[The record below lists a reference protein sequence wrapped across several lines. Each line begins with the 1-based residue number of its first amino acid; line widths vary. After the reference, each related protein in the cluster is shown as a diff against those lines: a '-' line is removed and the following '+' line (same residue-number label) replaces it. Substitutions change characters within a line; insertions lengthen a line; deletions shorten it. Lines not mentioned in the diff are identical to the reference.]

1 MFKKTLLS
9 LAVASSV
16 SLTGCLDDGKTT
28 ENANIDYQIQNPDF
42 DGKTYPLFNP
52 LTSTLPIPNDL
63 IWDSVAGDGT
73 FRVTD
78 STPPVTTA
86 LNNLSGASTVAPVD
100 IAMSGAIDPASV
112 DGRAFLISTGANG
125 QPTVIPNPKQNV
137 FLIELD
143 YASGEPITAL
153 TSAEPP
159 TIPVAVTALK
169 AAAGDQAS
177 GAALFGLAQSPAYE
191 ASVVDLNDGT
201 SLIRIN
207 PLKPL
212 NPRKRYVVAITNE
225 VKDIHGD
232 ALVASPSYQNLT
244 LVLNEGTEAEQFG
257 AVGNSAFVA
266 IQKLINKLWEPIS
279 ESYFGLPNQV
289 RAAMGMTPLSKDNI
303 AISYSFTTSNDK
315 QVLKYMAEP
324 NKWFEATLNTAI
336 STGAR
341 TAAMAG
347 GAKDYT
353 SIKQVVDGAI
363 ATWPDAN
370 TQTAL
375 GAAYQYCASVGATA
389 GQAAISC
396 LSSVFSKSFEDN
408 GLINTRPKSRNISF
422 YGTTDAAQVSALMAA
437 IGVTTGQVKV
447 AMGSMDI
454 PYYLG
459 IPTESD
465 GSALSSQFKAN
476 QTLAQTLNAQFG
488 SIGLNLPQADAS
500 KSTVVNYLF
509 PFPQKTADVKIPV
522 IAMYPANAQLNAG
535 NLPVIIYQHGITTD
549 RSAAL
554 TYGSLLARTTGAV
567 VVAIDQPMHGVD
579 AITTTAQ
586 QALAKSL
593 LTAAGVTAD
602 DATVAAVLNG
612 TFNIGA
618 LMQIQAAGCPTN
630 ITNPA
635 DAAQIGAAKQLV
647 LSGACG
653 ATAATKL
660 GGALV
665 LESTIAN
672 GASTIPGL
680 PRTDFERH
688 FNFTADAAANPIPM
702 VFDHDSAVGS
712 SGSLFVNLKNFMN
725 SRDLLRQMVND
736 LQQLRMSVGGIDLD
750 GNGTAD
756 TSGSEVYFIV
766 HSLGTVDGIP
776 FAAVVKGTATTA
788 DDLVAANFL
797 TPGGGIVRLYEN
809 SPSFA
814 PVILGGLQAAAGL
827 VQGDASL
834 ETYFNVLQATM
845 DAGDSVNYVQD
856 LIGSKSLLSMVI
868 GDQTIPNSAY
878 PEENTYGDAT
888 PAPLAGSEPLARLL
902 SAAAIRDAGFNA
914 LSGPAI
920 TRYTGGSHGTPVL
933 PTPGDATAAA
943 VFQEMIG
950 QSASLVMAKGAGVM
964 VTNTAVVQQAS
975 E

>member
-16 SLTGCLDDGKTT
+16 TLTGCLDDGKTT

-42 DGKTYPLFNP
+42 DGKTYPIFNP
-52 LTSTLPIPNDL
+52 LTSALPIPNDL
-63 IWDSVAGDGT
+63 IWDSVASDGT

-86 LNNLSGASTVAPVD
+86 LNNISGASTVAPID
-100 IAMSGAIDPASV
+100 IAMNGAIDPASV
-112 DGRAFLISTGANG
+112 DGRAFILTTGADGN
-125 QPTVIPNPKQNV
+125 PTVVPNPSQNV

-159 TIPVAVTALK
+159 TIPLAVTALT
-169 AAAGDQAS
+169 AAAGDPAA
-177 GAALFGLAQSPAYE
+177 GAALLGLAQNPAYE

-207 PLKPL
+207 PLVPL

-225 VKDIHGD
+225 VKDATGEAI
-232 ALVASPSYQNLT
+232 AQSPAYQNVT
-244 LVLNEGTEAEQFG
+244 LVLNEGTEDERFG

-266 IQKLINKLWEPIS
+266 IQNLVNKLWEPIS
-279 ESYFGLPNQV
+279 ETYFGLPNQV
-289 RAAMGMTPLSKDNI
+289 RAASGMPTLTKDNI

-315 QVLKYMAEP
+315 QVLHYMAEP
-324 NKWFEATLNTAI
+324 NKWFEDTLKTAI

-347 GAKDYT
+347 GAADYT
-353 SIKQVVDGAI
+353 AIKQVVDGAM
-363 ATWPDAN
+363 ATWPDAA

-375 GAAYQYCASVGATA
+375 GQAYQLCASQGATA
-389 GQAAISC
+389 GAAAISC
-396 LSSVFSKSFEDN
+396 LSSVFSGSLEQG
-408 GLINTRPKSRNISF
+408 GLITTRPSARDITFTS
-422 YGTTDAAQVSALMAA
+422 TTDAAQVSALMAA
-437 IGVTTGQVKV
+437 IGIAPGEVNV
-447 AMGSMDI
+447 AMGSMEI

-459 IPTESD
+459 IPTETD
-465 GSALSSQFKAN
+465 GSALSSQFTAN
-476 QTLAQTLNAQFG
+476 QGLAQALNAQFG
-488 SIGLNLPQADAS
+488 AIGLNLPQADPS
-500 KSTVVNYLF
+500 KSTIVNYLY

-522 IAMYPANAQLNAG
+522 IAMYPAGAQLNAG
-535 NLPVIIYQHGITTD
+535 NLPVVIYQHGITTD

-554 TYGSLLARTTGAV
+554 TYGSLLARTAGVV

-579 AITTTAQ
+579 AITTDAQ
-586 QALAKSL
+586 KTLATSL

-602 DATVAAVLNG
+602 TATVDAVVAG
-612 TFNIGA
+612 TFNVGV
-618 LMQIQAAGCPTN
+618 LLQIQAAGCPTN

-635 DAAQIGAAKQLV
+635 DAAQIGAATQLV
-647 LSGACG
+647 LSGTCG
-653 ATAATKL
+653 ADAATQL

-665 LESTIAN
+665 LESTVAN

-680 PRTDFERH
+680 PRTDYERH
-688 FNFTADAAANPIPM
+688 FNFTADASANPIPM

-712 SGSLFVNLKNFMN
+712 SGSLFVNLQNFMN

-750 GNGTAD
+750 SNGTAD
-756 TSGSEVYFIV
+756 TSGSSVYFV
-766 HSLGTVDGIP
+766 GHSLGTVDGIP
-776 FAAVVKGTATTA
+776 FAAVVNKTATTS
-788 DDLVAANFL
+788 DDLVATNFL

-814 PVILGGLQAAAGL
+814 PAILGGLEAAAGL

-834 ETYFNVLQATM
+834 ETYFNVLQATL
-845 DAGDSVNYVQD
+845 DAGDSVNYIQD
-856 LIGSKSLLSMVI
+856 LAGTPTLLSMVI

-878 PEENTYGDAT
+878 PEENTLGNAS
-888 PAPLAGSEPLARLL
+888 PAPLSGSEPLARLTNATNIH
-902 SAAAIRDAGFNA
+902 SGTNA
-914 LSGPAI
+914 LTGPAI
-920 TRYTGGSHGTPVL
+920 TRYTGGTHGTPVL

-950 QSASLVMAKGAGVM
+950 ESVSLILTQGTAVI
-964 VTNTAVVQQAS
+964 VTDPSVVQQAS